1 MLRVINV
8 LGDQDSVEYGLWRH
22 DVTQDF
28 NVSALDALVVIN
40 HFARIPP
47 TAESELIVSDMLS
60 NQAIAQFD
68 PLEHTDPPSE
78 LLQSQQAKHQWWA
91 PSNDTAGLEIE
102 AVDLT
107 SSEDAT
113 TAVDLAIDSLVG
125 SLV

>member
-1 MLRVINV
+1 M
-8 LGDQDSVEYGLWRH
+8 EYGLWRH

-68 PLEHTDPPSE
+68 PLEHIDPPSE